1 MEEFKIARINEL
13 AKIAKQRKL
22 SDDEL
27 KERKALRQEF
37 LSDIKKNLKSQ
48 LDNIIIVDDKEE

>member
-1 MEEFKIARINEL
+1 MEEVKIARINEL
-13 AKIAKQRKL
+13 AKIAKQREL

-37 LSDIKKNLKSQ
+37 LSDIKNNLKSQ

>member
-37 LSDIKKNLKSQ
+37 LSDIKNNVKSQ